1 MYGKYIPKSYPEK
14 SHRNP
19 MGYVY
24 GIPEYLFCS
33 EIEVFHPRDLASGGA
48 DSIAWVTYYEKIAC
62 EALRQRASSNSS
74 RMVMLEGAKD
84 ADFICDLHEFVAES
98 LDVFVKVCFPCG
110 DAGAVKKIS
119 DVWWGL
125 FTV

>member
-74 RMVMLEGAKD
+74 RMV
-84 ADFICDLHEFVAES
+84 IQ
-98 LDVFVKVCFPCG
+98 
-110 DAGAVKKIS
+110 
-119 DVWWGL
+119 
-125 FTV
+125 

>member
-33 EIEVFHPRDLASGGA
+33 AIEVFHPRDLASGGA

-119 DVWWGL
+119 DVW
-125 FTV
+125 